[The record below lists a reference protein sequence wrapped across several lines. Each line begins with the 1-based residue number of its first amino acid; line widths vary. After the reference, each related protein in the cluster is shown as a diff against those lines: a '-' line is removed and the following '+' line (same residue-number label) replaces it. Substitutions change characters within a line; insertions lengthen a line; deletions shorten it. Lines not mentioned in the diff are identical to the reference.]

1 MSSKY
6 KVHDFSKISFN
17 IPTPDLLDI
26 QIASWKDFLQ
36 EDVLPE
42 KRANKGLQASLNN
55 TFLKYS
61 REILKHAFGNAFS
74 TRVTSGI

>member
-1 MSSKY
+1 MSSNY

-26 QIASWKDFLQ
+26 QIAAWKEFLQ

-42 KRANKGLQASLNN
+42 KKRK
-55 TFLKYS
+55 
-61 REILKHAFGNAFS
+61 
-74 TRVTSGI
+74 